1 MDLQQKDAKGVRQD
15 LSDVIIELEAEKT
28 PAFSIIPKG
37 KRPGA
42 PVMMQPVDLP
52 GFASRRGVK
61 NKTPARPVTDQSKKY
76 NLLESCNHMLTLTV
90 GVGEKD
96 EATANR
102 AGVGMGKLYARE
114 VRKGL
119 QSMKTAIECITLD
132 NEDQRDEG
140 DVGSETRGGFS
151 WASPDKQ
158 ACRPVPDDYRPS
170 AAQRVTTKLANIT
183 PDDFRK
189 ALDARWQKTK
199 EKAHLYAFCGNE
211 LQAHV
216 SSWSMYIPD
225 KDSHA
230 TVRRFDQPA
239 AAGKKERALAVIIN
253 MLEFDTGT
261 VEMHLDPYLL
271 WDRAA
276 DEDYQMPEVST
287 RSALMFP
294 KDAMSYHFAK
304 PVEHR
309 KLNWDGGS
317 ESGQISTI
325 FHTMARPW
333 DMISIMPA
341 A

>member
-1 MDLQQKDAKGVRQD
+1 M
-15 LSDVIIELEAEKT
+15 SDIIIEMEAEKT

-61 NKTPARPVTDQSKKY
+61 NKAPAKPVTDQSKRY
-76 NLLESCNHMLTLTV
+76 DLLESCNHMITVTV

-96 EATANR
+96 EATADR
-102 AGVGMGKLYARE
+102 AGVGRGRLYARE
-114 VRKGL
+114 VRKGI
-119 QSMKTAIECITLD
+119 QSMKTAIECVTLD

-140 DVGSETRGGFS
+140 KEGSETRGAFS
-151 WASPDKQ
+151 WGDPNEQ
-158 ACRPVPDDYRPS
+158 ACRPVPAAYRPA
-170 AAQRVTTKLANIT
+170 AAQRITTKLADIT
-183 PDDFRK
+183 PDSFRA
-189 ALDARWQKTK
+189 ALDARWQKAK
-199 EKAHLYAFCGNE
+199 DKAHMYFFLGNE

-216 SSWSMYIPD
+216 SNWSMYLPD
-225 KDSHA
+225 KASHS

-239 AAGKKERALAVIIN
+239 SAGKKERALAVLVN

-271 WDRAA
+271 WSRDA
-276 DEDYQMPEVST
+276 DEDYEMPAEAA
-287 RSALMFP
+287 RSGIMFP

-309 KLNWDGGS
+309 RLPWDGGN
-317 ESGQISTI
+317 EAGQISAI

-333 DMISIMPA
+333 DIVSVMPA